1 MIYVAAIITQVEGTK
16 VISCRDGKKRNKR
29 DVELTDESGS
39 TTYTLWNKAAESF
52 DKYNRWSIIIVR
64 SAQKTSF
71 NSGSITSVYTTID
84 YLNPSNDLS
93 PRVKELRIWKQVS
106 FGTL

>member
-1 MIYVAAIITQVEGTK
+1 MAAIITKVDETK
-16 VISCRDGKKRNKR
+16 VISCRDGKKRYKR

-52 DKYNRWSIIIVR
+52 EKNNRWSVIIIR

-84 YLNPSNDLS
+84 YLNPSTDMS
-93 PRVKELRIWKQVS
+93 PRVKEL
-106 FGTL
+106 LL